1 MKSHF
6 NFDPAPSVAERAKR
20 RPPFERM
27 TKAKAMIVHIS
38 GAVRSHLD
46 ALSKAVDPDPKLAC
60 AVEVDAA
67 SRIAASLKADVADID
82 RWIAQYTEALSEQVG
97 GQKIECKQKR
107 SAKYETENA
116 EDEA

>member
-27 TKAKAMIVHIS
+27 TRAKAMIVHIS

-67 SRIAASLKADVADID
+67 SRIAASLKADVADIE